1 MSMESERYTEGMKVR
16 RAVLGDA
23 YVDRALASVDDL
35 SADMQQYVT
44 EAAWGSVWTRPGL
57 PRRERSIITLS
68 MLVALNRPHELRVHV
83 LGGLNNGL
91 TQKEIVELIMHSAAY
106 CGFPAALDAL
116 RVAREVFAEKK

>member
-1 MSMESERYTEGMKVR
+1 MESQRYTEGMKVR

-23 YVDRALASVDDL
+23 YVDRALAAVDDL

-57 PRRERSIITLS
+57 PRRERSIITLA

-83 LGGLNNGL
+83 TGGLNNGL

>member
-1 MSMESERYTEGMKVR
+1 MESERYTEGMKVR

-23 YVDRALASVDDL
+23 YVDRALASVDEL

-57 PRRERSIITLS
+57 PRRERSIITIS

-91 TQKEIVELIMHSAAY
+91 KQKEIVELIMHSAAY

-116 RVAREVFAEKK
+116 RVAREVFAEQK

>member
-1 MSMESERYTEGMKVR
+1 MESERYTEGMKVR

-23 YVDRALASVDDL
+23 YVDRALASVDEL

-91 TQKEIVELIMHSAAY
+91 AQKEIVELIMHSAAY

-116 RVAREVFAEKK
+116 RVAREVFAEHKK

>member
-1 MSMESERYTEGMKVR
+1 MESERYTEGMKVR

-83 LGGLNNGL
+83 QGGLNNGL
-91 TQKEIVELIMHSAAY
+91 KQKEIIELIMHSAAY

-116 RVAREVFAEKK
+116 RVAREVFAEQK

>member
-116 RVAREVFAEKK
+116 RVAREVFETK

>member
-1 MSMESERYTEGMKVR
+1 MESERYTEGMKVR

-23 YVDRALASVDDL
+23 YVDRALASVDEL

-91 TQKEIVELIMHSAAY
+91 AQKEIVELIMHSAAY

-116 RVAREVFAEKK
+116 RVAREVVAEQKK

>member
-1 MSMESERYTEGMKVR
+1 MESERYTEGMKVR

-23 YVDRALASVDDL
+23 YVDRALASVDEL

-91 TQKEIVELIMHSAAY
+91 SQKEIVELIMHSAAY

-116 RVAREVFAEKK
+116 RVAREVFAEQKK

>member
-1 MSMESERYTEGMKVR
+1 MESERYTEGMKVR

-23 YVDRALASVDDL
+23 YVDRALASVDEL
-35 SADMQQYVT
+35 STDMQQYVT

-91 TQKEIVELIMHSAAY
+91 AQKEIVELIMHSAAY

-116 RVAREVFAEKK
+116 RVAREVFAEQKK

>member
-1 MSMESERYTEGMKVR
+1 MESERYTEGMKVR

-23 YVDRALASVDDL
+23 YVDRALASVDEL

-91 TQKEIVELIMHSAAY
+91 AQKEIVELIMHSAAY

-116 RVAREVFAEKK
+116 RVAREVFAEQKK